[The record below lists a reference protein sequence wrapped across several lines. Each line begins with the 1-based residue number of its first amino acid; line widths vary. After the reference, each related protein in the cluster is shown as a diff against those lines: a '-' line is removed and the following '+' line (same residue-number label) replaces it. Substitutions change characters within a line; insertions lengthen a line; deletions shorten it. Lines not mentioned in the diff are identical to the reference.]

1 MITENNNLFERFN
14 HIKSSVVIT
23 GIAINELYNL
33 QRNYANNSAVKEII
47 DNPTFSLF
55 RASLSYMISNEFSK
69 IFDDNEKNGSP
80 KLSSIYVL
88 NKYLPKK
95 YQEMISEKYK
105 DLVSEKYKESDP
117 KHPVNKIISDVK
129 EYRDKSHAHS
139 DKHILNKPLSILVYS
154 REQLA
159 KMNNKL
165 NIVNDVLNDLS
176 QNSIDNIFGEPTT
189 YNLLRN
195 FDSNTTVNF
204 IKFTALARRY
214 YNDNSID
221 AMNKGYFIS

>member
-1 MITENNNLFERFN
+1 MVSENTHLFERFE
-14 HIKSSVVIT
+14 HIKSSVSISSF
-23 GIAINELYNL
+23 AINELYNL
-33 QRNYANNSAVKEII
+33 QRNYANNPDVKEII
-47 DNPTFSLF
+47 DNHTFRLF

-88 NKYLPKK
+88 NKYLPEK
-95 YQEMISEKYK
+95 YQELIT
-105 DLVSEKYKESDP
+105 EKYKELDP
-117 KHPVNKIISDVK
+117 MHPVNNIIYDVK
-129 EYRDKSHAHS
+129 KFRDKSHAHS
-139 DKHILNKPLSILVYS
+139 DKHILNKPFSRLVYS

-159 KMNNKL
+159 EMNNKL
-165 NIVNDVLNDLS
+165 KIVNDVLNQLS
-176 QNSIDNIFGEPTT
+176 QNSIDNIFGEPAT

-195 FDSNTTVNF
+195 FDSNTTINF

-214 YNDNSID
+214 YNDNSLD